1 MQDCIRM
8 TLVVSRGRTKEIQI
22 VRTKE
27 HSTNDKRKKNKLTFI
42 LCDEMKCLWG
52 LDYRLVQL
60 CAREEMAIMAMQE

>member
-27 HSTNDKRKKNKLTFI
+27 HSTNDKRKKNLTFI

-52 LDYRLVQL
+52 LAIDL
-60 CAREEMAIMAMQE
+60 CNFVRGDGNNGNAGMR